1 MGVVPSQDD
10 AVACELGDVA
20 GDVEPRRVRP
30 ADLVV
35 AGVVVEEEEDVRPRH
50 VHEIASKKNAPWCE
64 HHSGAV

>member
-50 VHEIASKKNAPWCE
+50 VHQIARKKNALL
-64 HHSGAV
+64 

>member
-50 VHEIASKKNAPWCE
+50 VHET
-64 HHSGAV
+64 V